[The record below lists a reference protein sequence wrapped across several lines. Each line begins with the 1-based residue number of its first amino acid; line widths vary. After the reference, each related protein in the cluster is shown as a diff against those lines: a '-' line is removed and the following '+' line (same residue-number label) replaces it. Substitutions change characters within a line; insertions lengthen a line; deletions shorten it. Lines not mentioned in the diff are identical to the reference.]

1 MKKEQFIDK
10 VSKRMFEGKCDLFI
24 GSGVSRESQ
33 MPSWGELLQ
42 PLAEDIG
49 ITIEETDD
57 LPMIAQ
63 YIVNENSNNK
73 NIIYSRIRDCCD
85 KGYAL
90 NRYHYVISD
99 MNINIVWTTNY
110 DDLLEKYL
118 NEKDT
123 YKVLFTSKNLDKLER
138 NVSKSKRT
146 EDRVLWLLVNQQIFF
161 TKDKTFIADCIQKF
175 FMEDVRYYH
184 PDNMDLIEWHD
195 KIRKDIS
202 ALDEKKYPYFIFNAT
217 SVTDSVYNMFFR
229 FNDDTLEDIPISLKE
244 KDEDIVD
251 FVYIE
256 NGKIKKLI
264 SNLEI

>member
-1 MKKEQFIDK
+1 MSYTNLYGIKSDFTAVELKQYK
-10 VSKRMFEGKCDLFI
+10 NSWLF
-24 GSGVSRESQ
+24 
-33 MPSWGELLQ
+33 
-42 PLAEDIG
+42 
-49 ITIEETDD
+49 
-57 LPMIAQ
+57 LPQ
-63 YIVNENSNNK
+63 
-73 NIIYSRIRDCCD
+73 IYKIL
-85 KGYAL
+85 G
-90 NRYHYVISD
+90 
-99 MNINIVWTTNY
+99 
-110 DDLLEKYL
+110 EKYL

-184 PDNMDLIEWHD
+184 PDNMDLIEWYD

-256 NGKIKKLI
+256 N
-264 SNLEI
+264 